1 MRSASARW
9 RGKAA
14 IGFSIAGAAA
24 LALASLL
31 VWFAWCASSAAT
43 IADPDMPGARD
54 ADGFPQVDWEHW
66 QQVNPDVIGWVSIP
80 GTALDTAIVQAHP
93 DAPTYYLDH
102 DIRGMPNYHGCPY
115 LDASCIE
122 DGLEGRNAVIFG
134 HNIQNGDSMFAELA
148 GYAQPAF
155 AREHA
160 VVLVQTPAWKRALR
174 VSGAAITA
182 GSEQTKRT
190 AFDDAGDF
198 RSWYRERLSEC
209 CVRLRD
215 ADPERCITLV
225 TCSYNRSSDERTL
238 VYAIP

>member
-1 MRSASARW
+1 
-9 RGKAA
+9 
-14 IGFSIAGAAA
+14 
-24 LALASLL
+24 
-31 VWFAWCASSAAT
+31 
-43 IADPDMPGARD
+43 MPGARD

-122 DGLEGRNAVIFG
+122 DGLESRNAVIFG

-160 VVLVQTPAWKRALR
+160 VVLVQTPAWRRALR

-190 AFDDAGDF
+190 AFDDEGDF

-215 ADPERCITLV
+215 AGPERCITLV